1 MRPTL
6 PCITPKAPVIIRLP
20 KKILTLCSQFWL
32 NRTKYLYPIPGL
44 ISDLMFSSLPLE
56 QSDEELITR
65 TKQGDSDA
73 YGILYDRYVDALFRY
88 IYYRLRDEQE
98 AQDLTEETFI
108 KVWETVKE
116 KGTGIY
122 NFKAWLYRIAHNLVV
137 DHYRKSKEIL
147 SLDNIAALSDGQ
159 PHPENI
165 IQDEETQVQLMNAV
179 AQLEPELQQLITL
192 RFGNGYSHRE
202 TAEIMNVKEGHLRVM
217 QHRAL
222 KKLYK
227 TLSKEVEQ
235 S

>member
-1 MRPTL
+1 M
-6 PCITPKAPVIIRLP
+6 
-20 KKILTLCSQFWL
+20 S
-32 NRTKYLYPIPGL
+32 
-44 ISDLMFSSLPLE
+44 SSLPLE
-56 QSDEELITR
+56 HSDEELITR
-65 TKQGDSDA
+65 TQKGDSEA

-98 AQDLTEETFI
+98 SQDLTEETFI
-108 KVWETVKE
+108 KVWDSVKD

-147 SLDNIAALSDGQ
+147 SLDNIVALSDGE
-159 PHPENI
+159 PLPENI
-165 IQDEETQVQLMNAV
+165 LQDQETQIQLMNAV

-202 TAEIMNVKEGHLRVM
+202 TAEIMKVKEGHLRVM

-227 TLSKEVEQ
+227 LLSKEVEQ